1 MPAARLRPR
10 AHEDLF
16 DLWAFIAAD
25 SLRAADAVVDR
36 LERAFELLAFQS
48 RSGRARPDMGP
59 DVRSFVVGK
68 YVVFYRIAPGG
79 IDVGR
84 IVHGARNVAPE
95 DI

>member
-1 MPAARLRPR
+1 
-10 AHEDLF
+10 
-16 DLWAFIAAD
+16 
-25 SLRAADAVVDR
+25 
-36 LERAFELLAFQS
+36 
-48 RSGRARPDMGP
+48 MGP